1 MIINKDFAGLVDLG
15 NYYKYDGDI
24 VTTGILDIRVPLFVM
39 GSINA
44 SEWIKASEWIE
55 ASESIKAG
63 EWIDAGEWINA
74 GKWIEAGVSIKA
86 GGSINASEWIKAG
99 WSINAGGRINASWSI
114 NAGGRINASGWI
126 KAGVSIKAGGR
137 INASGW
143 IKAGKWIKMY
153 CIRTKTLK
161 IITGMVHVI
170 WILDTH
176 IKIGCE
182 MRTKEAW
189 TQITE
194 EQAKEMGDDGSIW
207 AIRDALLL
215 M

>member
-1 MIINKDFAGLVDLG
+1 MIIDKDFAGLADCG
-15 NYYKYDGDI
+15 NYYKYDGKI
-24 VTTGILDIRVPLFVM
+24 VTNDILDIRVPLFVT
-39 GSINA
+39 GL
-44 SEWIKASEWIE
+44 IKADEWIE
-55 ASESIKAG
+55 AREWIEAGGSIK
-63 EWIDAGEWINA
+63 A
-74 GKWIEAGVSIKA
+74 GKWIEAGKSIKADEWIEAGKWIEAGGSIEADGWIEAGKWIQAVKWIKA
-86 GGSINASEWIKAG
+86 GGRIEADEWIQADEWINAD
-99 WSINAGGRINASWSI
+99 GRIEADE
-114 NAGGRINASGWI
+114 
-126 KAGVSIKAGGR
+126 SIKAGGR
-137 INASGW
+137 INA
-143 IKAGKWIKMY
+143 GKWIEMY
-153 CIRTKTLK
+153 GIRTKTLK

-182 MRTKEAW
+182 MKPKEAW